1 MAKWEIGNVC
11 GLRMVDGKG
20 ALTVSYDG
28 IGLITIAASQ
38 QRNKKTGADV
48 SRDEL
53 AQAIC
58 DALNAAGVAPKGSY
72 VFEAKH
78 SETFSHGEKADAFH
92 ATKETGL
99 SKEQIEA
106 FYKELETQEQYPIE
120 VFGMHGEDLGRV
132 KSFGE
137 AKAIHMAYLQEHHP
151 ELVGW
156 YLGVSLVD
164 YEDRPQKGAPEFFE
178 GYEDAMNQSA
188 TA

>member
-1 MAKWEIGNVC
+1 
-11 GLRMVDGKG
+11 
-20 ALTVSYDG
+20 
-28 IGLITIAASQ
+28 
-38 QRNKKTGADV
+38 
-48 SRDEL
+48 
-53 AQAIC
+53 
-58 DALNAAGVAPKGSY
+58 
-72 VFEAKH
+72 
-78 SETFSHGEKADAFH
+78 
-92 ATKETGL
+92 
-99 SKEQIEA
+99 
-106 FYKELETQEQYPIE
+106 
-120 VFGMHGEDLGRV
+120 MHGEDLGRV